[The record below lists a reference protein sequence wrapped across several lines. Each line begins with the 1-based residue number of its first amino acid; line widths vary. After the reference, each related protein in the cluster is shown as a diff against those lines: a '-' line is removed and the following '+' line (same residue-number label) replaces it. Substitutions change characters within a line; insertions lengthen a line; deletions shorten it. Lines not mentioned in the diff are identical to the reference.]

1 MTGLD
6 AKFLYSETPT
16 AHMHTVKVA
25 VSDVSVLEGG
35 FSYDVLIEV
44 LEQQL
49 VRLPPFRRRAVP
61 VPLGLGHPVWVE
73 DPEFDLR
80 RHVSRRMVDAPGG
93 ARELAAVV
101 AEFSGTALARD
112 RPLWELLVVDGLA
125 GGRSAVVVK
134 LHHAVA
140 DGSAA
145 VALLQKVVRGTTG
158 DPTEEPVADRWHPEP
173 IPTRRRLLSIAAR
186 GHMTPW
192 KGLPHLA
199 VTTPLGMVSTIVS
212 NSRRR
217 SSMARLASVSCADEL
232 SANCRLVSRS
242 AAMRLKARTRSPI
255 SPVAINARS

>member
-1 MTGLD
+1 METMTGLD

-145 VALLQKVVRGTTG
+145 VALLQSVVRGAT
-158 DPTEEPVADRWHPEP
+158 PEP
-173 IPTRRRLLSIAAR
+173 LVVAGEVVITDDPLPASRRGCAAPPATRRRSRLR
-186 GHMTPW
+186 TGGTP
-192 KGLPHLA
+192 
-199 VTTPLGMVSTIVS
+199 
-212 NSRRR
+212 
-217 SSMARLASVSCADEL
+217 
-232 SANCRLVSRS
+232 SRS
-242 AAMRLKARTRSPI
+242 RPDAGCSRLQRAAT
-255 SPVAINARS
+255 

>member
-1 MTGLD
+1 

-35 FSYDVLIEV
+35 FSHDALIEV
-44 LEQQL
+44 LEHQL

-80 RHVSRRMVDAPGG
+80 RHVSRRVADAPGG
-93 ARELAAVV
+93 DRELAAVV
-101 AEFSGTALARD
+101 AEFSGIALARD
-112 RPLWELLVVDGLA
+112 RPLWELLVVEGLA

-145 VALLQKVVRGTTG
+145 VALLQKVVRGATA
-158 DPTEEPVADRWHPEP
+158 DPPEEPDADRWHPEP

-186 GHMTPW
+186 DHVHRW

-199 VTTPLGMVSTIVS
+199 ARSVRSARAS
-212 NSRRR
+212 EARRR
-217 SSMARLASVSCADEL
+217 SFAERPPLPLRHIRRPPST
-232 SANCRLVSRS
+232 SR
-242 AAMRLKARTRSPI
+242 
-255 SPVAINARS
+255 